1 MAVNYNIAGDTLVQ
15 GINCIVKAGKSPSD
29 AKMIGLVS
37 EVSFRKQIQTQRAEV
52 IGEILPVS
60 IDPTNISVSVSF
72 RGFILKKGVDLGDF
86 YTAKEFNPDD
96 DEVIEEQKVIKI
108 PYLELYDKKAQ
119 SVIGSTTWAIITSY
133 EESSS
138 GKNYV
143 TANCSFESIGFFNG
157 SDYPRSELFTQT

>member
-1 MAVNYNIAGDTLVQ
+1 MANYNIAGDTLVQ
-15 GINCIVKAGKSPSD
+15 GINCIVRAGNSAAD

-37 EVSFRKQIQTQRAEV
+37 EASFRKQIQTQRAEV

-60 IDPTNISVSVSF
+60 IDPTGISVSVSF
-72 RGFILKKGVDLGDF
+72 RGFIPKKGVDLGDF
-86 YTAKEFNPDD
+86 YTAKEFNPNDD
-96 DEVIEEQKVIKI
+96 DIIDEQKVVKI
-108 PYLELYDKKAQ
+108 PYLELYDKKSG
-119 SVIGSTTWAIITSY
+119 SVIGSTTWAICTSY

-157 SDYPRSELFTQT
+157 SDYPSSELFSQT